1 MFVERLVEILK
12 SKGVSE
18 EIIHNVVDSGYII
31 RGFADPF
38 SGRTWESVSDQ
49 MYGSKQISSAFDIDD
64 FIRYIHGE
72 NKFMRLPN
80 FREYTVKNIEEI
92 HTILS
97 EEQRQ
102 RYIKEGRL
110 SFRGQTQQHYFK
122 RKVPNPVRSNDDGM
136 ELSIF
141 PGIFRQKTDYYSFSV
156 IPHETQTL
164 RYLLHKLEPN
174 NPDVYFDSSYSHD
187 VMKVEQHY
195 ATQTAGLDIS
205 FDIETAIFFA
215 TYKFNRDANNI
226 AYYEKIKAGQNTGV
240 IYGFCFRDPFVKR
253 TEFLIKNFDLFKTYK
268 PERIIR
274 QDCGLPFFRESD
286 RNIAITDLD
295 FIIHLH
301 RDFDYQGIKTPE
313 YMFPN
318 ADEDKFYGKI
328 LELKD
333 QHPDLLKDIVEYKGS
348 RVV

>member
-12 SKGVSE
+12 SKGVSGGK
-18 EIIHNVVDSGYII
+18 IDDVVDSGYII

-49 MYGSKQISSAFDIDD
+49 MYGSKQFSSVFDIDD

-72 NKFMRLPN
+72 NNFMRLPN
-80 FREYTVKNIEEI
+80 FREYTVRNFEEI
-92 HTILS
+92 HAILS

-102 RYIKEGRL
+102 QYIKEGRL

-141 PGIFRQKTDYYSFSV
+141 PGIFRQKTDFYSFSV
-156 IPHETQTL
+156 IPNETLTL
-164 RYLLHKLEPN
+164 RHLLHKLEPN
-174 NPDVYFDSSYSHD
+174 PEVYIDSSYSYD

-215 TYKFNRDANNI
+215 TYKFKHDANNI
-226 AYYEKIKAGQNTGV
+226 AYYEKIRPGQHIGV

-253 TEFLIKNFDLFKTYK
+253 TEFLIKDFDLFKTYR

-274 QDCGLPFFRESD
+274 QDCGLPIFREYD

-295 FIIHLH
+295 FIINLH
-301 RDFDYQGIKTPE
+301 RDFDYQGNKTPE

-318 ADEDKFYGKI
+318 TEEDKFYGKV

-333 QHPDLLKDIVEYKGS
+333 QYPDLLKDIVEYKGS
-348 RVV
+348 RA